1 MEVLEALNELIN
13 NLLNLLG
20 SWGALLGC
28 VFILFESIIP
38 MLPLSLFITLNFM
51 TFGSIIGFIISWIF
65 TVLGCMMSYY
75 IFRSSVSEKRLNK
88 FKENNTLKKVI
99 NVIENMSF
107 TSLVTLIAIP
117 FTPAFAV
124 NIAAGI
130 CRVPKRKFLL
140 ALMLGKI
147 SLVYFW
153 GYVGVSLIEA
163 LKNPLI
169 LIKIAVLVLI
179 VYIISLVLSKKL
191 KVK

>member
-75 IFRSSVSEKRLNK
+75 LFKSAVSEKRLSK

-99 NVIENMSF
+99 NVIENMNF

-130 CRVPKRKFLL
+130 CRVPKKKFLL

-153 GYVGVSLIEA
+153 GFVGVGLIES
-163 LKNPLI
+163 LKNPSKLMGVVI
-169 LIKIAVLVLI
+169 LIVI
-179 VYIISLVLSKKL
+179 VYIISYILSKKL
-191 KVK
+191 KIK